1 MLFIS
6 RLSVDR
12 CTLSKMDA
20 DAVDVGLS
28 PPIPKSRTRHDDK
41 LILKIGHAIANELDT
56 YFPLFSA
63 KRIKGYSTK
72 DKLISQLN
80 QSMADDGINVTDA
93 TLVTWESFGY
103 PLMDG
108 VDEEQENGGS
118 LISGANNEACR
129 IVWVQLK
136 HDAQN
141 KLMQPI
147 VQIHPIPRI
156 VNFANHRR
164 WKKTKLRL
172 SR

>member
-1 MLFIS
+1 M
-6 RLSVDR
+6 
-12 CTLSKMDA
+12 
-20 DAVDVGLS
+20 
-28 PPIPKSRTRHDDK
+28 
-41 LILKIGHAIANELDT
+41 ILKIGHANANELDT

-164 WKKTKLRL
+164 WKKTKSRL
-172 SR
+172 SRQERTARRRRAAYGISPPRRRDATGSAPPSASQSAVPPS

>member
-1 MLFIS
+1 MLFVS

-20 DAVDVGLS
+20 DAVDLGLS

-41 LILKIGHAIANELDT
+41 MILKIGHANANELDT

-118 LISGANNEACR
+118 LISGANNESCR
-129 IVWVQLK
+129 IVLVQLK

-164 WKKTKLRL
+164 CKKTKLRL

>member
-1 MLFIS
+1 
-6 RLSVDR
+6 
-12 CTLSKMDA
+12 MD
-20 DAVDVGLS
+20 
-28 PPIPKSRTRHDDK
+28 
-41 LILKIGHAIANELDT
+41 AIANELDT

-63 KRIKGYSTK
+63 KKKKG
-72 DKLISQLN
+72 KLISQLN
-80 QSMADDGINVTDA
+80 QSMADDSINVTDA

-118 LISGANNEACR
+118 LKSGDNNEAACR

-156 VNFANHRR
+156 VNFVNHR
-164 WKKTKLRL
+164 
-172 SR
+172 

>member
-1 MLFIS
+1 MLFVS

-20 DAVDVGLS
+20 DAVDLGLS

-41 LILKIGHAIANELDT
+41 MILKIGHANANELDT

-118 LISGANNEACR
+118 LISGANNESCR